1 MPYCP
6 NTECPHRKSFGESAE
21 YLEGTIHSSDC
32 GSILSEDVPSAVDPP
47 IKKKFKITISDFQ
60 KRILFTLGL
69 LALWRVTSHITVPGI
84 NPEFLDSYRGD
95 DKLLPPFFSSRASV
109 FSLGLMPYI
118 SAYILVELC
127 SLVIPRLTAWRKEGY
142 AGRAKLLTAAR
153 IVTVVLAILQGYLLA
168 IGLEQVAGGNF
179 VSDPGIAFR
188 IITMLTMTAGTFLI
202 IWIADQ
208 ITIKGIGN
216 GISMLFLVM
225 YAPGILRSFTDLWQ
239 SNQEYGFHYTL
250 RYAILFLIVIIILVA
265 LIVLIEKGI
274 KAIRV
279 RMHDGH
285 EVELPIKLTTAG
297 RIPAGWASFFV
308 MQPAVIVS
316 SMGGQEDSILL
327 LLADA
332 LTPGKIDYLIVSCF
346 FIVLFYYLFTPLFH
360 RPGEIVSFLKDRNA
374 AIIVPSEVRAENH
387 ILQNLK
393 RLAFWGSLY
402 LCSIIIIPKA
412 IQQPFGIYLDG
423 ISLLITV
430 VIALD
435 VLGELVIR
443 WHSSGMVK
451 VAEFQEPYKAGFLK
465 NILQKHDVPC
475 HLQGYYHRALLYFFG
490 PYLEIS
496 ILVPGNK
503 AEQAVEIINRY
514 FGDLAT
520 KT

>member
-1 MPYCP
+1 M
-6 NTECPHRKSFGESAE
+6 
-21 YLEGTIHSSDC
+21 
-32 GSILSEDVPSAVDPP
+32 
-47 IKKKFKITISDFQ
+47 
-60 KRILFTLGL
+60 
-69 LALWRVTSHITVPGI
+69 
-84 NPEFLDSYRGD
+84 
-95 DKLLPPFFSSRASV
+95 
-109 FSLGLMPYI
+109 
-118 SAYILVELC
+118 
-127 SLVIPRLTAWRKEGY
+127 
-142 AGRAKLLTAAR
+142 
-153 IVTVVLAILQGYLLA
+153 
-168 IGLEQVAGGNF
+168 
-179 VSDPGIAFR
+179 
-188 IITMLTMTAGTFLI
+188 
-202 IWIADQ
+202 
-208 ITIKGIGN
+208 
-216 GISMLFLVM
+216 
-225 YAPGILRSFTDLWQ
+225 
-239 SNQEYGFHYTL
+239 
-250 RYAILFLIVIIILVA
+250 
-265 LIVLIEKGI
+265 
-274 KAIRV
+274 
-279 RMHDGH
+279 
-285 EVELPIKLTTAG
+285 
-297 RIPAGWASFFV
+297 
-308 MQPAVIVS
+308 
-316 SMGGQEDSILL
+316 
-327 LLADA
+327 LADA